1 MLISSQHHHP
11 QSSGCMWDAPCSRRH
26 QEFSGAMEGI
36 RPQNLI
42 QIQGSKT
49 IQNGF
54 EGLKLSLHPENPKP
68 CLYRHLEQH
77 PGSKGMTPLLQQY

>member
-1 MLISSQHHHP
+1 
-11 QSSGCMWDAPCSRRH
+11 
-26 QEFSGAMEGI
+26 MERIG
-36 RPQNLI
+36 PQNLI

-54 EGLKLSLHPENPKP
+54 EGLKLSLHPENPKQ
-68 CLYRHLEQH
+68 CLYNFYLEQH